1 MVNRRCPGN
10 EENVGSAL
18 KQPGQSELHWR
29 RLQRCCRCI
38 KPCRL
43 QWREASKWEV
53 GHVSNALRGQ
63 FVDESVVPTLGYV
76 VKVLN
81 ADNLCDRPGF
91 GQLAGRDRTKADM
104 VNEALLLELGER
116 RERLFERLV
125 FRSGG
130 SAELE
135 IYNLERIET
144 QVAQIVVNG
153 ANDLMSRAC
162 VNPGTVGAAARTDFG
177 HNHEIIWVRMQRLF
191 DELIGDMRSVEIAG
205 IDVVH

>member
-1 MVNRRCPGN
+1 MGNRRCPWN

-18 KQPGQSELHWR
+18 KQPGQRELHWSH
-29 RLQRCCRCI
+29 LQRCCRCVER
-38 KPCRL
+38 CRL
-43 QWREASKWEV
+43 QRREASKWEV
-53 GHVSNALRGQ
+53 GHVCNALCGQ
-63 FVDESVVPTLGYV
+63 IVDESVVPTLGQV

-81 ADNLCDRPGF
+81 ADYLRDRPGF

-130 SAELE
+130 SAESE

-153 ANDLMSRAC
+153 ANDLM
-162 VNPGTVGAAARTDFG
+162 AR
-177 HNHEIIWVRMQRLF
+177 
-191 DELIGDMRSVEIAG
+191 
-205 IDVVH
+205 